1 VIFLMAFLREYTE
14 WLTGNRILLVSF
26 LAFITAQFVKI
37 AIELLVNR
45 KVDISRVL
53 GSGGMPS
60 SHAATVIALATSV
73 GRVCGTESP
82 EYAIAMVFA
91 AVVMYDALN
100 IRRAAGEQAKRIN
113 YLMQNWQHV
122 NTPEAFE
129 RQLKEL
135 LGHTPLQVLAGVL
148 LGLAFGLLM

>member
-1 VIFLMAFLREYTE
+1 MSFFRNYTD
-14 WLTGNRILLVSF
+14 WLTGNYILNVAI
-26 LAFITAQFVKI
+26 LAFLTAQLAKI
-37 AIELLVNR
+37 VIELLVH
-45 KVDISRVL
+45 KKISFSRIM

-60 SHAATVIALATSV
+60 SHAATVVALATSV
-73 GRVCGTESP
+73 GGICGTGSP
-82 EYAIAMVFA
+82 EFAIAVIFA
-91 AVVMYDALN
+91 LVVMYDALN

-135 LGHTPLQVLAGVL
+135 LGHTPFQVLVGAL